1 MTNQSSQISDGVDQG
16 DSLGAGDQG
25 MMFGYATD
33 ETEDLMPL
41 SWSLATD
48 LIAHGTQVMHQGQS
62 PLKPDVPRAR

>member
-1 MTNQSSQISDGVDQG
+1 
-16 DSLGAGDQG
+16 

-62 PLKPDVPRAR
+62 PLKPDAQEPGNR